1 MSTLEHRLTSLPNLR
16 DLGGHRAGDGRR
28 VRRGVLFRS
37 EAPGLATPADLD
49 ALRLRLGIAEI
60 IDLRR
65 PEEHEAAPL
74 PSSLSAHVRWHRIP
88 FDVEAPP
95 HISDQAVASGDLTS
109 ADMGR
114 FYAWMAQRN
123 VDRLHEVLTL
133 LTEIEAPALMHC
145 AVGKDRTGVT
155 AALVLLALD
164 VAVDEVVADY
174 ARSDE
179 PMRDVL
185 PRHDARLTS
194 DRIDGDPRLR
204 APAEAMSACLD
215 ELGRGRGSVA
225 AFLDEL
231 DPDAALR
238 QRLRTRLTEAAPP
251 DTETADLVW

>member
-1 MSTLEHRLTSLPNLR
+1 MSTLEHRLISLPNLR
-16 DLGGHRAGDGRR
+16 DLGGHRSGDGRR
-28 VRRGVLFRS
+28 VRQGALFRS

-49 ALRLRLGIAEI
+49 ALRLRMGIAEV

-65 PEEHEAAPL
+65 PEEHEATPL
-74 PSSLSAHVRWHRIP
+74 PPSLSAHVRWHRVP
-88 FDVEAPP
+88 FDVDAPP
-95 HISDQAVASGDLTS
+95 HISDRAVATGDLTS

-133 LTEIEAPALMHC
+133 LTDIEAPALMHC

-155 AALVLLALD
+155 AAVVLLALD

-185 PRHDARLTS
+185 PRHDARLTA

-204 APAEAMSACLD
+204 APAEAMSVCLD
-215 ELGRGRGSVA
+215 TLGRGSGSVT

-231 DPDAALR
+231 DPDGSLR
-238 QRLRTRLTEAAPP
+238 QRLRTRLTETAPI
-251 DTETADLVW
+251 DTETADLV